1 MKQLRNFQS
10 GGNDSQGGDALSE
23 AMRKYGNMGE
33 DELINQ
39 LLTSVRSARAN
50 GTYNPS
56 QMTAYVEMLKPHITD
71 GQYEKLKNIVNIINS
86 ENV

>member
-1 MKQLRNFQS
+1 MKSLRNFKNEDFNS
-10 GGNDSQGGDALSE
+10 SDNPALSE
-23 AMRKYGNMGE
+23 ALKKYGNMGE

-39 LLTSVRSARAN
+39 LLVSVRSSRAN

-56 QMTAYVEMLKPHITD
+56 QMDAYVEMLKPHITAQ
-71 GQYEKLKNIVNIINS
+71 QYEKLKNIVHIINS

>member
-1 MKQLRNFQS
+1 MKQLRNFS
-10 GGNDSQGGDALSE
+10 AGGSNSSDGDALSE
-23 AMRKYGNMGE
+23 AMKKYGNMGE

-39 LLTSVRSARAN
+39 LLVSVRSSRAN

-56 QMTAYVEMLKPHITD
+56 QMASYVEMLKPHITSQ
-71 GQYEKLKNIVNIINS
+71 QYEKLKNIVHIINS